1 MLSLYLIRPPLMAI
15 FKLDII
21 SDKILKQKSPYRII
35 SDLRSESGAVLKEK
49 LEVFQSGIS

>member
-49 LEVFQSGIS
+49 LVFQSGIS